1 MKVRVN
7 QKSLSAKIT
16 KAEMQAEDKLKSK
29 LVDIAEDLTT
39 RTPVDTG
46 AFAESFSVVPASSGG
61 GRRKSSD
68 NKPGNQDL
76 ATYRGIALSNM
87 ASDIEGLQILENKSV
102 SFRNRAPHA
111 KQVDDKHEVF
121 GAVKDKYR

>member
-29 LVDIAEDLTT
+29 LVDIAEDLTV

-46 AFAESFSVVPASSGG
+46 AYAESFSVVPTSSGG
-61 GRRKSSD
+61 GRRKISD
-68 NKPGNQDL
+68 NKPGNQDVS
-76 ATYRGIALSNM
+76 TYRSIALSNM
-87 ASDIEGLQILENKSV
+87 TSDIEGLQILENKSV

-111 KQVDDKHEVF
+111 QQVEDKYQVF
-121 GAVKDKYR
+121 GAAKDKNR

>member
-1 MKVRVN
+1 MKVRIN
-7 QKSLSAKIT
+7 QKSVSAKID
-16 KAEMQAEDKLKSK
+16 KALLETEDKLKSK

-61 GRRKSSD
+61 GRRKDSHGR
-68 NKPGNQDL
+68 PRGQDL
-76 ATYRGIALSNM
+76 PTYRSIALSNM
-87 ASDIEGLQILENKSV
+87 TSDIEGLQLLENKSV

-111 KQVDDKHEVF
+111 DVVENKYQVF
-121 GAVKDKYR
+121 GAVKDKNR

>member
-7 QKSLSAKIT
+7 QKSLSAKID
-16 KAEMQAEDKLKSK
+16 KALLETEDKLRVK
-29 LVDIAEDLTT
+29 LVDIAEDLTL

-61 GRRKSSD
+61 GRRRDSHGR
-68 NKPGNQDL
+68 PRRQDV
-76 ATYRGIALSNM
+76 ATYRSIALSNM
-87 ASDIEGLQILENKSV
+87 TADIEGLQLLENKSV

-111 KQVDDKHEVF
+111 EVVENKYQVF
-121 GAVKDKYR
+121 GAVKDRNR

>member
-16 KAEMQAEDKLKSK
+16 KAEMEAEDKLKSK
-29 LVDIAEDLTT
+29 LVDIAEDLTL

-61 GRRKSSD
+61 GRRKDSHGR
-68 NKPGNQDL
+68 PRRQDVD
-76 ATYRGIALSNM
+76 TYRSIALSNM
-87 ASDIEGLQILENKSV
+87 ASDIEGLQLLENKSV

-111 KQVDDKHEVF
+111 QQVEDKYQVF
-121 GAVKDKYR
+121 GAVRDRNR